1 MGIGAIQGK
10 DYRKKNRSAQKSRR
24 TSSRTLADVRKEHEL
39 AKKGK
44 TGAAAGKTAT
54 PNLPAVIEQPKYNFN
69 FMDMVKKQFGISDNN
84 YNIPATGKKPLGLPA
99 PKAAT
104 NLPAVVEKPKYNFNF
119 MDMVKNQFGISD
131 NNYNIP
137 TSSGKKTLGLPAP
150 LSTTAGSATQGVSGS
165 VAGSAAGAGASAGTA
180 GTPSVL
186 NPFSH
191 SGNRAGGAQPNGGVK
206 VISIHT
212 NGVNPNGAT
221 GQAASH
227 TLGLPASV
235 SGASGATGAGAGAA
249 GGAAEAAEA
258 AGSTKPS
265 GLWEHIKSA
274 FAKGKSFLKTGKGKL
289 AIAGLA
295 LVALAGGTIAYLND
309 RFADRGNVPHTGGAS
324 YVPLPDDENNDSTET
339 VDDSQDS
346 TQTQETDETQETETA
361 PADETQETDSTSD
374 DTTDTQTAAAATATG
389 VAAPADSSA
398 QDNETAVASA
408 DAQTTTPADSTST
421 APADSTATAPADST
435 TTAHA
440 DSTGAAQAHTP
451 DPDKLNGD
459 TYDVVKGDCVWNIA
473 KAHLKA
479 LHKDK
484 TGYEP
489 TDIEILN
496 HTKELMDKNNLH
508 YENDNCHVLI
518 KPGDKL
524 DIKAA

>member
-1 MGIGAIQGK
+1 M
-10 DYRKKNRSAQKSRR
+10 
-24 TSSRTLADVRKEHEL
+24 
-39 AKKGK
+39 
-44 TGAAAGKTAT
+44 TA
-54 PNLPAVIEQPKYNFN
+54 
-69 FMDMVKKQFGISDNN
+69 
-84 YNIPATGKKPLGLPA
+84 
-99 PKAAT
+99 
-104 NLPAVVEKPKYNFNF
+104 
-119 MDMVKNQFGISD
+119 
-131 NNYNIP
+131 
-137 TSSGKKTLGLPAP
+137 
-150 LSTTAGSATQGVSGS
+150 
-165 VAGSAAGAGASAGTA
+165 
-180 GTPSVL
+180 
-186 NPFSH
+186 
-191 SGNRAGGAQPNGGVK
+191 
-206 VISIHT
+206 
-212 NGVNPNGAT
+212 
-221 GQAASH
+221 
-227 TLGLPASV
+227 
-235 SGASGATGAGAGAA
+235 
-249 GGAAEAAEA
+249 
-258 AGSTKPS
+258 
-265 GLWEHIKSA
+265 
-274 FAKGKSFLKTGKGKL
+274 
-289 AIAGLA
+289 
-295 LVALAGGTIAYLND
+295 
-309 RFADRGNVPHTGGAS
+309 
-324 YVPLPDDENNDSTET
+324 
-339 VDDSQDS
+339 QDS

-435 TTAHA
+435 TAWHPLTQQ
-440 DSTGAAQAHTP
+440 SVAQAHTP